1 MRDASSDWLR
11 QASENLQKGSPST
24 AAITWLLWQW
34 GKQVHSWDEVF
45 DLEAQISEWKIRHPD
60 FVEGVR
66 ARLVDKDL
74 SPEWKACEDLTLR
87 GILLMIHRSRRLIA
101 GMHYLDN
108 MVYCHNQ

>member
-1 MRDASSDWLR
+1 

-34 GKQVHSWDEVF
+34 GKQGHAWDEVF
-45 DLEAQISEWKIRHPD
+45 ALEAQISDWKIRHPD

-74 SPEWKACEDLTLR
+74 SPEWKAAEKITLKD
-87 GILLMIHRSRRLIA
+87 ILSDHPPVTNIDSWNALLRQYGVVS
-101 GMHYLDN
+101 
-108 MVYCHNQ
+108 